1 MLEERKELKD
11 PKRPPTS
18 SMTFGTFG
26 STHESTS
33 TRDRLLLRYR
43 IARALALS
51 RLEVA
56 EVVRPKKSKAFLGGD
71 GISSNRSSGVGA

>member
-1 MLEERKELKD
+1 VRVWLREEGVGVGGRKDLKD

-43 IARALALS
+43 AARALTLS

-56 EVVRPKKSKAFLGGD
+56 EVVRPEVKHP
-71 GISSNRSSGVGA
+71 